1 MRGGWECEGEG
12 WAGKVEG
19 EGWWVGNVEG
29 GCEGEGRSGGE
40 GEGGEGEAK
49 GTTSTPLGSVKG
61 LKGTLK
67 HDRPASN
74 RRRKSTI
81 VR

>member
-1 MRGGWECEGEG
+1 M
-12 WAGKVEG
+12 
-19 EGWWVGNVEG
+19 EG